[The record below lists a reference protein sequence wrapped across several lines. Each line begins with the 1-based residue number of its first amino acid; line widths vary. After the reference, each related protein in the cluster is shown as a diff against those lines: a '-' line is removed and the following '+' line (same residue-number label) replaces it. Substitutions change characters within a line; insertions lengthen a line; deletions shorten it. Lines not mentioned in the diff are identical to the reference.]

1 VRESVDRSVL
11 GLLAEEMISVTAS
24 DELDAVI
31 EQCHT
36 GLGELVKGDPEP
48 FKRIW
53 SNRDDV
59 SLGNPFGPFVRGW
72 TQAAQT
78 MERASSNYRDG
89 EIVGFERVSTFGTP
103 DLVCLVEA
111 ERYKAKVGGRE
122 DLAPIELRVT
132 SVFRREDGTW
142 KIVHRHAD
150 PITTPQPVESVIKK

>member
-1 VRESVDRSVL
+1 
-11 GLLAEEMISVTAS
+11 
-24 DELDAVI
+24 
-31 EQCHT
+31 
-36 GLGELVKGDPEP
+36 
-48 FKRIW
+48 
-53 SNRDDV
+53 
-59 SLGNPFGPFVRGW
+59 
-72 TQAAQT
+72 

-150 PITTPQPVESVIKK
+150 PITTSQPVESVIKK